1 MNFDKAIDSL
11 NALYGDASWLKA
23 MRAFSPEATKGF
35 SRLAEGTLAHGP
47 LPAKIK
53 HFMPFVIYLSE
64 RHEDL
69 ARLHA
74 DAAAR
79 MGATPQE
86 WHEIL
91 MLFSG
96 SRGTAMYIDGARI
109 TGLSADQAT
118 PVQDTDSAFESRENI
133 LAYFGKAMGKVPA
146 FVQLLADHKP
156 VLFEGYFKLRS
167 ENLKDGSL
175 PQKYKELML
184 VAINSAERY
193 QTGIEIHGRAALG
206 CGASHEELLDA
217 MTVAIL
223 GGGIPAWIE
232 ASQVYERLTT

>member
-1 MNFDKAIDSL
+1 MKLDQAVKGLRDI
-11 NALYGDASWLKA
+11 YGDATWVQT
-23 MRAFSPEATKGF
+23 MGAFGPEATKGF
-35 SRLAEGTLAHGP
+35 ARLADGALSQGP

-53 HFMPFVIYLSE
+53 HCMLFLIYLSKG
-64 RHEDL
+64 HEDL

-74 DAAAR
+74 ETAVKL
-79 MGATPQE
+79 GATPQE

-91 MLFSG
+91 MLFAG

-109 TGLSADQAT
+109 TGLSANPAERT
-118 PVQDTDSAFESRENI
+118 GDTDTVFESREQI
-133 LAYFGKAMGKVPA
+133 LAYFDKAMGQVPA
-146 FVQLLADHKP
+146 FVRLLADHNP

-175 PQKYKELML
+175 LQKHKELML
-184 VAINSAERY
+184 VALNAAERY

-206 CGASHEELLDA
+206 CGATHAELLDA

-232 ASQVYERLTT
+232 ASQVYERLTA

>member
-1 MNFDKAIDSL
+1 MKIDKATDGLHAIYGDSL
-11 NALYGDASWLKA
+11 WLKA
-23 MRAFSPEATKGF
+23 MGAFSPEATKGF
-35 SRLAEGTLAHGP
+35 ARLAEGALTQGP

-53 HFMPFVIYLSE
+53 HFMLFVIYLSKG
-64 RHEDL
+64 HEHL

-74 DAAAR
+74 DTAAQL
-79 MGATPQE
+79 GATPQE

-91 MLFSG
+91 MLFAG

-109 TGLSADQAT
+109 TGLSADQAA
-118 PVQDTDSAFESRENI
+118 PLQDTDTAFESREDI

-146 FVQLLADHKP
+146 FVQLLADHNP
-156 VLFEGYFKLRS
+156 VLFEGYFRLRS

-232 ASQVYERLTT
+232 ASQVYERLTA